1 VNSWVG
7 VFSIY
12 QRPPQLALMLA
23 AAALGALLAER
34 GRRVWNV
41 PHLLIGMFLGVET
54 LHVCLV
60 NLEWFYRYE
69 AYAVALG
76 ILAVVVALADL
87 HASGRLSALRAGS
100 TGVGRAA
107 AIVAIVLL
115 CLPLFTRG
123 AFALM
128 HTPVA
133 CHEVYR
139 QQVQMGRFFRD
150 YYPGEAIAV
159 NDIGAVSWIAPVEV
173 VDLIGLASNE
183 IAQARRAGRVD
194 AAYIGDIA
202 ARRQVAAVA
211 IYESH
216 FRAVNEL
223 PPHWIK
229 VGEWT
234 MPTAVAVSGNT
245 VAFFATSRA
254 HESRL
259 RQALARFD
267 ARLPADVRRVPHAG
281 MRD

>member
-1 VNSWVG
+1 
-7 VFSIY
+7 
-12 QRPPQLALMLA
+12 
-23 AAALGALLAER
+23 
-34 GRRVWNV
+34 
-41 PHLLIGMFLGVET
+41 
-54 LHVCLV
+54 
-60 NLEWFYRYE
+60 
-69 AYAVALG
+69 
-76 ILAVVVALADL
+76 
-87 HASGRLSALRAGS
+87 
-100 TGVGRAA
+100 
-107 AIVAIVLL
+107 VLL

-133 CHEVYR
+133 CLEVYR
-139 QQVQMGRFFRD
+139 QQVQMGRFFRE

-173 VDLIGLASNE
+173 VDLIGLASNG

-194 AAYIGDIA
+194 AAYIGDVA

-234 MPTAVAVSGNT
+234 MPTAVAVSGDT